1 MTAAIDSTQS
11 WGVVGGGMLGLTL
24 AHRLTKRGCRVTLFE
39 AAPGIGGLAAAWQVG
54 DLAWDV
60 HYHVTLLSDLRLRAL
75 LDDLGLADE
84 LQWVETKTGFYTDGR
99 FYSMS
104 NSWEFLRFPPLGF
117 LDKIRLGAT
126 IMTASRRRQWRPLEQ
141 VRVADWLRKWS
152 GRRTFEKIW
161 QPLLLAKLGPSYERT
176 SAVFIWATI
185 ARMYGARQ
193 AGLKKE
199 MFGYVRGGY
208 ARVLQR
214 FAERLAELGVDV
226 RTDSPVTDAAGDDS
240 GVSITTPGGTER
252 FDRVVLTTPA
262 PHVLRACPQ
271 LSGDERRKHQGI
283 EYLGVLCASVVLK
296 RPLAGYYVT
305 NITDPGFPFT
315 AVIEMTALVD
325 PAELAGRHLAYL
337 PRYAAADDEAWGW
350 SDEEIQTRFLAGLRR
365 MYPDLTD
372 DDVVAFRV
380 SRAPHVMA
388 LPTLGYSTRLP
399 QFATGV
405 PHVYA
410 VNSSQIVKGT
420 LNVNEIITLADSA
433 LATIE
438 MQGQLPAENPN
449 ELAYAH

>member
-1 MTAAIDSTQS
+1 
-11 WGVVGGGMLGLTL
+11 MLGLTL
-24 AHRLTKRGCRVTLFE
+24 AHRLAKRGCHVTLFE

-84 LQWVETKTGFYTDGR
+84 LRWVETKTGFYTDGR

-240 GVSITTPGGTER
+240 GVSITTPRGTER

-271 LSGDERRKHQGI
+271 LSDDERRKHQGI

-296 RPLAGYYVT
+296 RPFAGYYVT
-305 NITDPGFPFT
+305 NITDLGFPFT

-325 PAELAGRHLAYL
+325 PAELAGRHLVYL

-365 MYPDLTD
+365 MYPNLTD

-410 VNSSQIVKGT
+410 VNSSHIVKGT